1 MRICLDTN
9 SLLPLFG
16 TRSSFVE
23 LRNALL
29 TGQLELALST
39 EILLEYE
46 EVITRVSGR
55 ERWLQIAL
63 LLERL
68 EALHGT
74 IHRIDAT
81 FRFNIIAADPDDN
94 KFVDCAI
101 AAQAEFI
108 VTDDQHFSVLAAS
121 GYAPKVVNLEGLRA
135 ELTRRKPQLG

>member
-1 MRICLDTN
+1 MKVCLDTN

-16 TRSSFVE
+16 TRGSFGE

-46 EVITRVSGR
+46 EVLTRVSGR

-74 IHRIDAT
+74 IHRIEAT
-81 FRFNIIAADPDDN
+81 FRFNVIAADPDDN

-121 GYAPKVVNLEGLRA
+121 GYGPKVVNLEGLRA
-135 ELTRRKPQLG
+135 ELARRKPRSG